1 MNRIQPQLIKL
12 EDPDH
17 FRVRFESQVE
27 FTFSYDWVP
36 DRSFGVL
43 KCDQTEFHCAMQGG
57 ASKDCLYQAL
67 SSLGHASQLAS
78 KLGSVRSLA
87 LASSDIANTYRIEF
101 GNGSQILFNVD
112 RTDVTIQSSLEWD
125 LQRDLA
131 NQLLTAVNLF
141 HKARSAE
148 TREMVD

>member
-1 MNRIQPQLIKL
+1 MNRIQPQLIEL

-17 FRVRFESQVE
+17 FRVRFDGQVE
-27 FTFSYDWVP
+27 FTFSHDWVP

-57 ASKDCLYQAL
+57 AKDCLYQAL

-87 LASSDIANTYRIEF
+87 LASSDIADRYRIEF
-101 GNGSQILFNVD
+101 GNGSQMLFNVD
-112 RTDVTIQSSLEWD
+112 RTGVTVQSNLEWD
-125 LQRDLA
+125 LEGDLA
-131 NQLLTAVNLF
+131 NQLLTAVELF

-148 TREMVD
+148 TRKMVD